1 MIQRWMCWVY
11 AIALV
16 RIKIGCLIDV
26 EKIRSLCVC
35 GYARVYFVVVPN
47 TRQN

>member
-26 EKIRSLCVC
+26 EKISSLCVC
-35 GYARVYFVVVPN
+35 VAMLGF
-47 TRQN
+47 TLL